1 MTQHKRGWTTT
12 KTFKT
17 ILIVIAA
24 VIVIRLILP
33 YIILHYANKSL
44 ANMEGYYGHIE
55 DIDLAI
61 IRGAYKIDSV
71 YLNKVDSV
79 SGKQTPFLSASVID
93 LSIEW
98 KALFHGSIVGEAIF
112 ESPMIRFTKEKVEPE
127 TVRKDSAKFD
137 NLADEFMPLRV
148 NRLEINNGRVQ
159 YIDNQSNPKVD
170 VQMTNL
176 QVLALNLK
184 NSYDSAAVLPA
195 SIRASA
201 NVYDGELTFN
211 MKLNPLAE
219 IATYDMNA
227 EAKDINLVKL
237 NDFFKAYAKIDV
249 NKGKFGL
256 YTEVAAKEGR
266 FEGYVKPLLQ
276 DLDVLGKEDRE
287 DNVFRK
293 MWEGLAGGLGE
304 VFENQSKDQVAT
316 KIPFRGNV
324 ENPTANIWYAIVQVL
339 QNAFIQAI
347 QPSIDNEINIASVD
361 TGKKEKKTFLEKIFS
376 GKEDKDAD
384 GKKDNKDKRKDDDKE
399 KRKDDGK

>member
-1 MTQHKRGWTTT
+1 MNQTKRGWTTT

-17 ILIVIAA
+17 VLIVIAA
-24 VIVIRLILP
+24 VLVIRLTLP
-33 YIILHYANKSL
+33 YIILYYANKSL
-44 ANMEGYYGHIE
+44 ANMDGYYGHIE

-71 YLNKVDSV
+71 YLNKVDSA
-79 SGKQTPFLSASVID
+79 SGKQTPFLSAAVID

-112 ESPMIRFTKEKVEPE
+112 ERPMIRFTKEKVEPE

-137 NLADEFMPLRV
+137 KLADDFMPLQV
-148 NRLEINNGRVQ
+148 NRLEINDGRIQ
-159 YIDNQSNPKVD
+159 YIDDQSNPKVD
-170 VQMTNL
+170 VQMTNVE
-176 QVLALNLK
+176 VLALNLK
-184 NSYDSAAVLPA
+184 NSYDSAALLPA
-195 SIRASA
+195 SIRARA
-201 NVYDGELTFN
+201 NVYDGALTFN
-211 MKLNPLAE
+211 MKLNPLADV
-219 IATYDMNA
+219 ATYDMNA

-237 NDFFKAYAKIDV
+237 NDFFQAYAKVDV

-293 MWEGLAGGLGE
+293 LWEGVAGGLGE
-304 VFENQSKDQVAT
+304 VFENQNKDQVAT

-324 ENPTANIWYAIVQVL
+324 KDPAANIWYAIVQVL

-376 GKEDKDAD
+376 GKEDKEE
-384 GKKDNKDKRKDDDKE
+384 DKRKDEDRQNK
-399 KRKDDGK
+399 KKD